1 MNKTTS
7 LGAALLLVGF
17 LGAGAMGCGSEKD
30 TRTPEWSYISA
41 TIVEPSCATANC
53 HSVLRQR
60 SGVDL
65 SDRKIAYRQL
75 VGRHF
80 VIPTKPEVSA
90 LVQLLKGEG
99 SRRMPPDFAL
109 PDDDIA
115 LIERWIADGA
125 MWDGPGQAPAEFE
138 TGTAGN

>member
-1 MNKTTS
+1 MNQTTS

-30 TRTPEWSYISA
+30 TRPPEWSYISA
-41 TIVEPSCATANC
+41 TIVQPNCATANC
-53 HSVLRQR
+53 HSPLRER

-65 SDRKIAYRQL
+65 STRKVAYQQL

-80 VIPTKPEVSA
+80 VMPMKPEVSA

-115 LIERWIADGA
+115 LFERWIADGA
-125 MWDGPGQAPAEFE
+125 LWDGPGAAPATFE
-138 TGTAGN
+138 PENAGN

>member
-7 LGAALLLVGF
+7 LGAAFLLVGA
-17 LGAGAMGCGSEKD
+17 LAVGAMGCGSEKD
-30 TRTPEWSYISA
+30 NRPPEWSYISA
-41 TIVEPSCATANC
+41 TIIQPSCATANC

-65 SDRKIAYRQL
+65 SDRKVAYRQL

-80 VIPTKPEVSA
+80 VMPMKPEVSA
-90 LVQLLKGEG
+90 LVALMKGEG

-109 PDDDIA
+109 PEADIE
-115 LIERWIADGA
+115 LIEEWIAMGA
-125 MWDGPGQAPAEFE
+125 LWDGPGEAPAVFE
-138 TGTAGN
+138 TTSGN